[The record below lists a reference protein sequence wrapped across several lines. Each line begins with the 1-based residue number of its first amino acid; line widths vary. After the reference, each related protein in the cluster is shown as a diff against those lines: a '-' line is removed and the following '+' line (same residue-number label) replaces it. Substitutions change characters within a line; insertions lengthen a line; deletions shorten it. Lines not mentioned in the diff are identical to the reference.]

1 MSGATISPK
10 TVAGNQSPLDLVQY
24 AKRVWAARYFWLHL
38 VGADLR
44 AKYRR
49 SSLGLLWSVI
59 HPLAL
64 TALLSLVM
72 SRVFGSS
79 IVEYAPF
86 VFSGLIFWEFLSSTV
101 MTGCN
106 AFINAEGYIRQFPQP
121 LLIYSLR
128 STLASLT
135 NFALGMTGLII
146 WIVVWRP
153 QNTGI
158 ALLSLPFILASYFV
172 MAWPLATL
180 TAFYGTRFRDLPQFL
195 VIALQ
200 AVWYVSPVFF
210 EPKLFR
216 NAGVG
221 FLVDWNPIYYLLQ
234 IVRAPLIDG
243 VLPSATTWLCLIACV
258 SLAAVW
264 ALDQART
271 SERSLVLYL

>member
-1 MSGATISPK
+1 M
-10 TVAGNQSPLDLVQY
+10 LV
-24 AKRVWAARYFWLHL
+24 RV
-38 VGADLR
+38 
-44 AKYRR
+44 
-49 SSLGLLWSVI
+49 
-59 HPLAL
+59 
-64 TALLSLVM
+64 LVM